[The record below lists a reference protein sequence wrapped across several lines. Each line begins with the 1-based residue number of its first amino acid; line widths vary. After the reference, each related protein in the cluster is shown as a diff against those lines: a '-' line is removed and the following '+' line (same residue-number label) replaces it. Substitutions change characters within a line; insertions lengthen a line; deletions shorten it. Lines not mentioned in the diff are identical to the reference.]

1 MTQGI
6 SKLANTTIQILRS
19 YVTAVPTDLSDGELA
34 YSFVS
39 NTLFIGNNNSGVIKI
54 GGQYYINTLENA
66 TRNNTANTLV
76 FRDSNGSANVFVDLI
91 DGGSF

>member
-1 MTQGI
+1 M
-6 SKLANTTIQILRS
+6 SNTVIQILRS
-19 YVTAVPTDLSDGELA
+19 YANTAPLRLDDGELA

-39 NTLFIGNNNSGVIKI
+39 NTLFIGNNSNGIIKI

-76 FRDSNGSANVFVDLI
+76 LRDVNGSANVYIDLI